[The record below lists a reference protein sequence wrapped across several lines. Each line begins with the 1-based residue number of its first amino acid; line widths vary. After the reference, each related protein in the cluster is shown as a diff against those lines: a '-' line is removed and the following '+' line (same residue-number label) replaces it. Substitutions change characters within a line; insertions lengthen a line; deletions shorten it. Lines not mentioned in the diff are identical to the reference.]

1 MCWQG
6 KRSHMRVIS
15 LSCFFHVPS
24 SETLGEIPALQSM
37 LHNRTDIKVNVGS
50 WKWSAASPWPPI
62 STVKRTPLWSSDT
75 YKDVRDR
82 LLRPAPTVQ
91 LTTGGEFI
99 TIDTRGA
106 ESTAEPD
113 EPLEPVPFSGDTSEQ
128 VHVSTPFPVV
138 WM

>member
-1 MCWQG
+1 
-6 KRSHMRVIS
+6 MRVIS

-37 LHNRTDIKVNVGS
+37 LNNRTDIKVNVGS

-91 LTTGGEFI
+91 LTTGGELI

-113 EPLEPVPFSGDTSEQ
+113 EARGHF
-128 VHVSTPFPVV
+128 
-138 WM
+138 